1 MNHEQ
6 LRAGGGNNVTILKN
20 LVVFITLLLLTFN
33 FRSCVLFVCSSLI
46 MADELQRTNI
56 ASIVGYQSHLS
67 H

>member
-67 H
+67 Y

>member
-46 MADELQRTNI
+46 MVDELQRTNI

-67 H
+67 Y